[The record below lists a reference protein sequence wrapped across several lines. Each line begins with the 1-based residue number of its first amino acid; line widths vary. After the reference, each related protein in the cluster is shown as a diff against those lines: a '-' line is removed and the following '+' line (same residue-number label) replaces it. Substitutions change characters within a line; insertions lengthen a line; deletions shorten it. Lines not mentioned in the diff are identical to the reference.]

1 MTHFHSPATHSHAG
15 PELAPQTTGA
25 TIHWAGRYDNIVRF
39 MTLFQEGDIRK
50 KTVAVA
56 QLKPGESVL
65 DVGCGTG
72 AITRL
77 AKQQVGPKG
86 RVVGLDASPE
96 MIDVARQQAVKAK
109 LDIDFR
115 LEAIEH
121 MPFPDAS
128 FDVVLSSF
136 MIHHLPGDLKRLGL
150 LEVRRVLKPGGRLLI
165 AEFFTN
171 PQPKWWQ
178 SLLPMHAQM
187 GLPPELL
194 PNLLHEV
201 GFTDLQTG
209 NLKFGTIGYVLARP
223 AAPSPFPV

>member
-1 MTHFHSPATHSHAG
+1 MHSHSSSTHSHTV
-15 PELAPQTTGA
+15 APQTTGG
-25 TIHWAGRYDNIVRF
+25 TISWAHSYDNVVRL
-39 MTLFQEGDIRK
+39 MTLGQDGAIRK
-50 KTVAVA
+50 KTVALA
-56 QLKPGESVL
+56 QLKPGETVL

-77 AKQQVGPKG
+77 AKKQVGASG

-96 MIDVARQQAVKAK
+96 MIEAAREKAAKAK

-115 LEAIEH
+115 LEPIER
-121 MPFPDAS
+121 MSFPDAS

-165 AEFFTN
+165 AEFFN
-171 PQPKWWQ
+171 SAEPKWWQ
-178 SLLPMHAQM
+178 ALLPMHAQM
-187 GLPPELL
+187 GLPPEFL
-194 PNLLHEV
+194 PNLLREL

-209 NLKFGTIGYVLARP
+209 NIKFGTIGYVSARQP
-223 AAPSPFPV
+223 H